1 MRIVSVIVL
10 LMCVFAPG
18 PMDVRAGGFKS
29 YPGATLDEKASLDAN
44 AALDTA
50 AGTCKL
56 TIYLSPDP
64 YDKVVH
70 FYKAHGREHSIFA
83 NVPTFKGL
91 LPGGKELRKT
101 AVILDGADDIAD
113 TRLWVQ
119 IQRPFILDVKMTG
132 HTPEFRDVRDL
143 TGITLIAGQCSG

>member
-1 MRIVSVIVL
+1 MRIPSVIVL
-10 LMCVFAPG
+10 LMCGFALG
-18 PMDVRAGGFKS
+18 PVDVRAGGFKP
-29 YPGATLDEKASLDAN
+29 YPGSTLDEKAGLDAN
-44 AALDTA
+44 AALDAA

-64 YDKVVH
+64 YEKVVQ
-70 FYKAHGREHSIFA
+70 FYKAQGQEHTIFA

-101 AVILDGADDIAD
+101 AVILDGAKDIAD
-113 TRLWVQ
+113 ARLWVQ
-119 IQRPFILDVKMTG
+119 IQHPFVLEVKMTG

-143 TGITLIAGQCSG
+143 TGITLIVGQCSG